1 MWYAISSVMVLVGIV
16 SVVFKGI
23 EYGIDFRGGTELVI
37 GFSSKVP
44 VSDVRLA
51 LDKVG
56 LGKSEI
62 NSFGLGENDL
72 LIRTAE
78 QGEGTTISDKIKHTL
93 QQSFPNVKFEVLKE
107 DRIGPK
113 IGKETPAQCPVCSVV
128 LVHRYTYLYRV
139 PV

>member
-37 GFSSKVP
+37 GFSSKVA
-44 VSDVRLA
+44 VSDIRVA

-62 NSFGLGENDL
+62 KSYGSDENNL
-72 LIRTAE
+72 LIRTVE
-78 QGEGTTISDKIKHTL
+78 QGEGTTISDKIKLTL
-93 QQSFPNVKFEVLKE
+93 QQSFPNVTFE
-107 DRIGPK
+107 
-113 IGKETPAQCPVCSVV
+113 
-128 LVHRYTYLYRV
+128 
-139 PV
+139 